1 MITWSVVAAALGICG
16 TGAFVADPNSRWPRL
31 SVERCWFLG
40 MAALFPAWLIAF
52 LGVLAPAGGAV
63 PRFVLIGAS
72 SAPLLG
78 IIITDTVIRRVRGV
92 SNVRRPVTYWFLGVV
107 ALLPGWAIALVALT
121 LMGMPQ

>member
-16 TGAFVADPNSRWPRL
+16 TGAFVADPNSRWPRQ
-31 SVERCWFLG
+31 SAGRCWFLG

-52 LGVLAPAGGAV
+52 LGVLAPAGGSM
-63 PRFVLIGAS
+63 PRFVLISAS

-78 IIITDTVIRRVRGV
+78 IIITDTVIRRVREA
-92 SNVRRPVTYWFLGVV
+92 SNVRRPVTYWFLGV
-107 ALLPGWAIALVALT
+107 AAMLPGWAIALLALT